1 MKIAH
6 LSDLHLGYASNHK
19 KNDDL
24 IDVREQDGY
33 DAFNSVIE
41 QVINEGVDCVIIGGD
56 TFHSPNP
63 SIRSIIVAQEG
74 FRKLAKAGIKIY
86 NIAGNHDTNDIAGD
100 IAASRVLHD
109 EDRFIFSHAEPY
121 VKYEINDGV
130 VLHMISHH
138 MYSQQED
145 TMSKIEPV
153 KGAINI
159 LTTHGSL
166 IDPILDIQLKAE
178 QSPREIV
185 IPDYLIRDNRWDSIM
200 LGHIHERGFVGSS
213 DGHEEYN
220 GTPILYNGS
229 LVRRGFADKE
239 GTLGRGWTLW
249 EIDSKGN
256 FIHKFFNIWQ
266 RPQFDLPIVDGT
278 KLNSN
283 NDITDTIVENVEKAM
298 EGFDTFDIS
307 NAPIVRQKIV
317 NITPAQKSGID
328 WREIEK
334 YKKNMLS
341 WQTSFTS
348 LGSSARKINKTVE
361 ENNQDDTSVEVDIED
376 ANEIENLVKTMKNNA
391 IGNLITD
398 FDSFVET
405 EQAEQNLNGFTDRQK
420 QLILKYS
427 KGKIEDAY
435 NESLSEE

>member
-6 LSDLHLGYASNHK
+6 LSDLHLGYASNHR
-19 KNDDL
+19 KNNNL

-41 QVINEGVDCVIIGGD
+41 QVINEGVDCVVIGGD

-109 EDRFIFSHAEPY
+109 EDRHIFSHAEPY
-121 VKYEINDGV
+121 VNYEIGDGV
-130 VLHMISHH
+130 ILHMISHH

-145 TMSKIEPV
+145 TMSKIEPID
-153 KGAINI
+153 GAINI

-213 DGHEEYN
+213 EGHEDYN

-239 GTLGRGWTLW
+239 GNLGRGWTLW

-256 FIHKFFNIWQ
+256 FTHKFFNVWQ
-266 RPQFDLPIVDGT
+266 RPQFDLPVVDGA
-278 KLNSN
+278 KLDSNS
-283 NDITDTIVENVEKAM
+283 DITETIVGNVEKAM
-298 EGFDTFDIS
+298 EGYDSFDIS

-334 YKKNMLS
+334 HKKNMLS

-348 LGSSARKINKTVE
+348 LGNSLKKNSIKNNHE
-361 ENNQDDTSVEVDIED
+361 DNENIDVDIED
-376 ANEIENLVKTMKNNA
+376 SSEIEDLVKTMRNNA
-391 IGNLITD
+391 VGNLITD
-398 FDSFVET
+398 FDSFVKT
-405 EQAEQNLNGFTDRQK
+405 EEVEKNLHGFNNKQK

-427 KGKIEDAY
+427 KDRIEEAY
-435 NESLSEE
+435 NNSLNEE